1 VNRRPAPVGP
11 FAKGDP
17 PVASRLYQVLF
28 LCTGNSARS
37 VMAECLLN
45 RLGGG
50 LFQAHSAGS
59 HPKGA
64 VHPTTLALLGS
75 MGYDTTTLSSKSW
88 DVFARPGAEPLDFVF
103 TVCDSAAGESCP
115 VWPGQP
121 VMAHWGVPDPAAFI
135 GPKEEEL
142 RYFRQVYL
150 TLARRI
156 QLFVEI
162 PIQKLDRFS
171 LTHAVE
177 AIAKEAPGGEKNQ

>member
-1 VNRRPAPVGP
+1 
-11 FAKGDP
+11 
-17 PVASRLYQVLF
+17 
-28 LCTGNSARS
+28 
-37 VMAECLLN
+37 MAECLLN
-45 RLGGG
+45 RLGSGR
-50 LFQAHSAGS
+50 FQAHSAGS

-88 DVFARPGAEPLDFVF
+88 DVFARAEAEPLDFVF
-103 TVCDSAAGESCP
+103 TVCDAAAGEACP

-121 VMAHWGVPDPAAFI
+121 VTAHWGVPDPAAFV
-135 GPKEEEL
+135 GSKEEEL

-150 TLARRI
+150 TLGRRI

-162 PIQKLDRFS
+162 PIEKLDRLS

-177 AIAKEAPGGEKNQ
+177 VIGKEPPSAETNR